1 MIFSYYL
8 IKFDD
13 HKCVMLLN
21 KVGIRGSTV
30 TVATGEEREREGYIK
45 EES

>member
-30 TVATGEEREREGYIK
+30 ATGEEKREK
-45 EES
+45 DT